1 MDLVLVRHGLPVR
14 LATEDGAP
22 ADPPLSPEGF
32 GQADAVG
39 HWLRR
44 EPFDAVYVSPMRRA
58 QQTARP
64 FLEVSGHEAAI
75 EPRIAEFD
83 RDADEYV
90 PLEEL
95 KRTDYETWKQLVQ
108 GGYEAQP
115 NFVDF
120 YTHAIAA
127 LNEISRRHAGERV
140 LVVCHGGVINV
151 WAADVLGLGPRLFF
165 EPGYTSVNRF
175 RVARSGERS
184 VTSLNELGHL
194 RGPGEPGDG

>member
-1 MDLVLVRHGLPVR
+1 MDIVLVRHGLPIR
-14 LATEDGAP
+14 LATGDGRP
-22 ADPPLSPEGF
+22 ADPPLSEEGRV
-32 GQADAVG
+32 QAGAVG
-39 HWLRR
+39 LWLSG
-44 EPFDAVYVSPMRRA
+44 ESFDAVYVSPMRRA
-58 QQTARP
+58 RETAAP
-64 FLEVSGHEAAI
+64 YLGQGGHEVVV

-95 KRTDYETWKQLVQ
+95 KRNDPETWRQLVQ
-108 GGYEAQP
+108 GGYEAAP
-115 NFVDF
+115 NFAQFQVD
-120 YTHAIAA
+120 AVAA
-127 LNEISRRHAGERV
+127 LQEISSRHSGQRV

-184 VTSLNELGHL
+184 VTSLNEMGHL
-194 RGPGEPGDG
+194 REG

>member
-1 MDLVLVRHGLPVR
+1 MDLVLVRHGLPIR

-22 ADPPLSPEGF
+22 ADPPLSREGL
-32 GQADAVG
+32 GQAEAVAR
-39 HWLRR
+39 WLAR
-44 EPFDAVYVSPMRRA
+44 ESFDAVYVSPMRRA
-58 QQTARP
+58 RQTALP
-64 FLEVSGHEAAI
+64 FVEESGHEPRV
-75 EPRIAEFD
+75 EPRVAEFD

-95 KRTDYETWKQLVQ
+95 KRSDYETWRRLVQ

-115 NFVDF
+115 NFVAF
-120 YTHAIAA
+120 QQGAVAA
-127 LNEISRRHAGERV
+127 LNEIARRHTGERV

-184 VTSLNELGHL
+184 VGSLNELGHL
-194 RGPGEPGDG
+194 REVGGA

>member
-1 MDLVLVRHGLPVR
+1 MDCRFVF
-14 LATEDGAP
+14 ATEDGAP
-22 ADPPLSPEGF
+22 ADPPLSDEGF
-32 GQADAVG
+32 SQADAVG

-58 QQTARP
+58 QQTAHP
-64 FLEVSGHEAAI
+64 FLDVSGHRADV

-95 KRTDYETWKQLVQ
+95 KQSDYETWKQLVQ
-108 GGYEAQP
+108 GGDEAQP
-115 NFVDF
+115 NFTEF
-120 YTHAIAA
+120 HTHAIAA
-127 LNEISRRHAGERV
+127 LNEIARRHSGERV

-165 EPGYTSVNRF
+165 EPGYTSVNRV
-175 RVARSGERS
+175 RVARSEAAAS
-184 VTSLNELGHL
+184 TS
-194 RGPGEPGDG
+194 